1 MEETNFD
8 RPALAGIDQQ
18 SVVAEAQLSETAMA
32 VPHTVDAEKTLT
44 APVTSPEPSAP
55 AELETYHET
64 TYLQRL
70 RLFRTQDLQKTIQ
83 LKGMILRP
91 LKLFS
96 FPIIVFN
103 GFMYGAVICYFNVL
117 NGTASVIF
125 SAAPYSF
132 RSSMVGLTYV
142 ACVIGV
148 VLGYVLQT
156 PKIQARPNTYLL
168 PALFTRAQWGTSSSS
183 GKLDVTTA

>member
-1 MEETNFD
+1 MEETNFV
-8 RPALAGIDQQ
+8 RPALAGIDLNA
-18 SVVAEAQLSETAMA
+18 VVETQVSETAMA
-32 VPHTVDAEKTLT
+32 VTHTIEAEKTPQ
-44 APVTSPEPSAP
+44 APSTSSDPPTPSAT
-55 AELETYHET
+55 AESRAFHET
-64 TYLQRL
+64 TYLQRM

-83 LKGMILRP
+83 LKDMILRP

-96 FPIIVFN
+96 FPIVVFN

-125 SAAPYSF
+125 SEAPYNF

-148 VLGYVLQT
+148 VLG
-156 PKIQARPNTYLL
+156 
-168 PALFTRAQWGTSSSS
+168 
-183 GKLDVTTA
+183 